1 MDLDFSPTIAVTT
14 SLGFLVGRLPLSV
27 GFCFK
32 NGLIGVVPSVG
43 GTSPPYH
50 FFACSMAFL
59 RIRALLLPSSIFASK
74 GDEKK
79 ELDKIQYIYIR
90 LKNKPE
96 ESNRLTLVCSLIVV
110 MGDVCGLKSFTI
122 LVNGIKGDKLFL
134 GSLLE
139 WDTKDSLRKIPLFK
153 RHFDGLKLQPK

>member
-1 MDLDFSPTIAVTT
+1 MDLDFSPMMAVTT

-43 GTSPPYH
+43 GTSPPCH
-50 FFACSMAFL
+50 FFARSMAFL
-59 RIRALLLPSSIFASK
+59 RIRAFLLPSSIFASK

-96 ESNRLTLVCSLIVV
+96 ESNRLTLVCSLIIV

-122 LVNGIKGDKLFL
+122 LVNGIKGDELFL
-134 GSLLE
+134 GSFLE

-153 RHFDGLKLQPK
+153 RHFDGPELQPK